1 MYEKGLTGTD
11 DFTSFTSMIDEWGQD
26 TVAAYERSISKIE
39 RYFTED
45 QTGLSNFFQDALA
58 KGYGVEEN
66 GAISL
71 NIPNVKEF
79 GHAMGLSEEMVD
91 ILLGRAEDYGVY
103 NDWVS
108 TRLEGEGK
116 VNEKMQE
123 LVDAQLLLNK
133 MRE

>member
-1 MYEKGLTGTD
+1 
-11 DFTSFTSMIDEWGQD
+11 
-26 TVAAYERSISKIE
+26 
-39 RYFTED
+39 
-45 QTGLSNFFQDALA
+45 LA

-71 NIPNVKEF
+71 NIPNVEEF

-133 MRE
+133 MRK